1 MIDSL
6 VNSIAGEVF
15 TPDGITHP
23 SMNIPHAQMV
33 SNAYGYKTRTWI
45 GLTLEEKQE
54 WIDAM
59 PRFPDPQHLM
69 NLLNIMEARL
79 KEANK

>member
-1 MIDSL
+1 
-6 VNSIAGEVF
+6 
-15 TPDGITHP
+15 
-23 SMNIPHAQMV
+23 MNIQFEDHSTDPEKVILRKPEYVAFMDVPHRLWV
-33 SNAYGYKTRTWI
+33 
-45 GLTLEEKQE
+45 GLTEEEKQE

-59 PRFPDPQHLM
+59 PRFPESRHLM